1 MNIIDIHIIIYL
13 NLKKKVYFP
22 RTLCFIDFLFILILP
37 MNLVK
42 HIDIMIINSSAL
54 VNLIKCNICNI

>member
-1 MNIIDIHIIIYL
+1 MNIIDILIIIYL

-22 RTLCFIDFLFILILP
+22 RTLRFIDFLFILVLP
-37 MNLVK
+37 MVK

>member
-22 RTLCFIDFLFILILP
+22 RTLCFIDFLFILVLP
-37 MNLVK
+37 MNLAYRYNDNK
-42 HIDIMIINSSAL
+42 F
-54 VNLIKCNICNI
+54 KCLG